1 MCTLL
6 LPNEIEGQIYSENES
21 NSVVIV
27 KHDGDDREL
36 NYRQG
41 FVVVVHLAQG

>member
-1 MCTLL
+1 MKSQ
-6 LPNEIEGQIYSENES
+6 IEGQIYSENKS

-41 FVVVVHLAQG
+41 FVVVVHSAQG

>member
-1 MCTLL
+1 MKS
-6 LPNEIEGQIYSENES
+6 EIEGQIYSEKKS

-36 NYRQG
+36 YYRQG